1 MERTEQEVI
10 GMKTKKEAQVIIN
23 NSMAAFGLSK
33 NMETDP
39 EIIKSIIASM
49 RFDDFK
55 TTFSPMDEFLKEIT
69 VKPKNLIPMFEG
81 IEEGIITKHP
91 AILEFL
97 ELALQKGWLH
107 PSEHI
112 QRAVHV
118 TFVLEAITAAM
129 SNSHQF
135 FVEVQDHYRSKQR
148 MYGLD
153 TMQMV
158 KTFLRSFFISH
169 DLFNIAKAF
178 SLDPL
183 MVYLRIQRGLTTAC
197 IPNDDLNELY
207 KNNEINY
214 IERKL
219 LSSACKDGSNHI
231 NKLVGVNI
239 YEAGIKDYEEGFT
252 TNAMIA
258 HALSEDIKKHPPLAT
273 FKNKNITPENSSDG
287 FYDAITEKENL
298 FPNVTYSQEWASL
311 YTTWNMAFVLGNIN
325 NLDIIFPKLLIP
337 SLINA
342 ESDNFLGTR
351 VISLW
356 LSINHA
362 LFRSYEKESQDVAG
376 PENKEEMAKAW
387 AEINK
392 KYASGLEKIETCE
405 ELKELEKN
413 YTCFFSSP
421 YRNFFRSVKDLFST

>member
-1 MERTEQEVI
+1 
-10 GMKTKKEAQVIIN
+10 MKTRKQAQIVID

-33 NMETDP
+33 EMETDP
-39 EIIKSIIASM
+39 QIIKSIINSM
-49 RFDDFK
+49 RFNDFK
-55 TTFSPMDEFLKEIT
+55 TTFAPMDQFLNEIT
-69 VKPKNLIPMFEG
+69 AQPKSLKPMFED
-81 IEEGIITKHP
+81 IEKGIITKHP

-97 ELALQKGWLH
+97 ELALQKEWLH
-107 PSEHI
+107 NSAPI

-118 TFVLEAITAAM
+118 TFILEAITAAM
-129 SNSHQF
+129 SNSHSF
-135 FVEVQDHYRSKQR
+135 FIEVQDHYRKKQR
-148 MYGLD
+148 MHGLD
-153 TMQMV
+153 TMHIL

-197 IPNDDLNELY
+197 IPNDDLNKLY

-219 LSSACKDGSNHI
+219 LSSACKEGSNHI
-231 NKLVGVNI
+231 NKLVGINI

-258 HALSEDIKKHPPLAT
+258 HALSLDIKKHPPLAT
-273 FKNKNITPENSSDG
+273 FKNKNILPESSSNT
-287 FYDAITEKENL
+287 FYDAITEEGNL
-298 FPNVTYSQEWASL
+298 FPNVTYSQEWVSL

-362 LFRSYEKESQDVAG
+362 LFKSYEKESQDIAG
-376 PENKEEMAKAW
+376 PNNKEEMAKAW

-392 KYASGLEKIETCE
+392 KYASELEKIEACE
-405 ELKELEKN
+405 ELKEIEKN
-413 YTCFFSSP
+413 YRCFFSTP
-421 YRNFFRSVKDLFST
+421 YRNFFRLVRDLFPT

>member
-1 MERTEQEVI
+1 
-10 GMKTKKEAQVIIN
+10 MKTKKQAQIIID

-33 NMETDP
+33 EMETDP
-39 EIIKSIIASM
+39 KVIKSIIHSM

-55 TTFSPMDEFLKEIT
+55 TTFVPMNQFLKEIT
-69 VKPKNLIPMFEG
+69 AKPKNLKPMFDN

-97 ELALQKGWLH
+97 ELALQKEWLH
-107 PSEHI
+107 KSEHI

-135 FVEVQDHYRSKQR
+135 FIEVQDHYRNKQR
-148 MYGLD
+148 MHGLD
-153 TMQMV
+153 TMHIL

-231 NKLVGVNI
+231 NKLVGINI

-258 HALSEDIKKHPPLAT
+258 HALSEDIKTHPPLAT
-273 FKNKNITPENSSDG
+273 FKNKNITPENSADI
-287 FYDAITEKENL
+287 FYDSIIEKENL
-298 FPNVTYSQEWASL
+298 FP
-311 YTTWNMAFVLGNIN
+311 
-325 NLDIIFPKLLIP
+325 
-337 SLINA
+337 
-342 ESDNFLGTR
+342 
-351 VISLW
+351 
-356 LSINHA
+356 
-362 LFRSYEKESQDVAG
+362 
-376 PENKEEMAKAW
+376 
-387 AEINK
+387 
-392 KYASGLEKIETCE
+392 
-405 ELKELEKN
+405 
-413 YTCFFSSP
+413 
-421 YRNFFRSVKDLFST
+421 